1 MPKANVE
8 IINKLGLHAR
18 AAAKFVGVANRYDC
32 DVRIGCSDSEQMVN
46 GKSIMQVMMLAASK
60 GTEVCICCE
69 GEQADQAMEE
79 LLALVNN
86 YFEEGE

>member
-1 MPKANVE
+1 MLTRRIQ

-32 DVRIGCSDSEQMVN
+32 DVVVGTNEESLVN
-46 GKSIMQVMMLAASK
+46 GKSIMQVMMLAAAK
-60 GTEVCICCE
+60 GSEICIRCE
-69 GEQADQAMEE
+69 GPQAEAAMAD
-79 LLALVNN
+79 LCALIDD